1 MMKKLRIS
9 LFCALLIML
18 TAILL
23 AGCGSKEL
31 VTVTLWH
38 VYGEAD
44 DSPLNDLV
52 DEFNET
58 VGKEKNIRVEVS
70 SVTNTNNI
78 HEKVLA
84 AAEGEAGA
92 EALPDMFVSYPKTVL
107 AMPDSSILVNY
118 RDYFSNDEI
127 SKFVPEFMQEGM
139 INGKQL
145 VLPVAKST
153 EILFINKTLFD
164 RFAKATGTQLSDLRT
179 WEGLFKAAR
188 KYAQWQDKKTLDQ
201 NGDTKPFL
209 AHDSYFDYFQVGVT
223 SLGGSFFNG
232 DGDGISY
239 SPIFDRVWKSYAE
252 AAAEGGVW
260 LGSGYASQAMKT
272 GDAVAVIASSASVR
286 YFSDT
291 VTYADNSSE
300 KISIISLPCPT
311 FIGGEKLAMQRGA
324 GICTVKSTPQ
334 REKACVTFL
343 KWLTET
349 ERNVQFA
356 TSLGYMPVKQDAFSA
371 YLPQAISELT
381 DPMYISMYQAFMQT
395 KAEYKF
401 YTPPQYNDYLAMETE
416 FEDMARE
423 KLQLAAE
430 SCKEDPSQ
438 SAEALAAL
446 SLQSFIR
453 DYEAEK

>member
-1 MMKKLRIS
+1 MKKKFRIA
-9 LFCALLIML
+9 LFCV
-18 TAILL
+18 LL
-23 AGCGSKEL
+23 AMLLLTGCGSKEQ
-31 VTVTLWH
+31 VTVTIWH
-38 VYGEAD
+38 VYGKAD
-44 DSPLNDLV
+44 DSPFNDLI

-58 VGKEKNIRVEVS
+58 VGKEKNIRVEVT
-70 SVTNTNNI
+70 SVTDTNNI

-92 EALPDMFVSYPKTVL
+92 EELPDMFVSYPKTVL
-107 AMPDSSILVNY
+107 AMPDSSVLVNY

-127 SKFVPEFMQEGM
+127 SKFVSEFMQEGM
-139 INGKQL
+139 IDGRQL

-153 EILFINKTLFD
+153 EILFINKTAFD
-164 RFAKATGTQLSDLRT
+164 RFAKATGVKLSDLFT
-179 WEGLFKAAR
+179 WEGLFKTAR
-188 KYAQWQDKKTLDQ
+188 KYVQWQDRKTPDQ
-201 NGDTKPFL
+201 KGDAKPFL

-223 SLGGSFFNG
+223 SLGGSFFNS
-232 DGDGISY
+232 DGTAISY
-239 SPIFDRVWKSYAE
+239 SPLFDRVWKSYAE

-286 YFSDT
+286 YFSNT

-300 KISIISLPCPT
+300 QISIISLPCPS

-356 TSLGYMPVKQDAFSA
+356 TSLGYMPVKQDAFSS

-401 YTPPQYNDYLAMETE
+401 YTPPQYDDYLAMETE
-416 FEDMARE
+416 FEDKSRE
-423 KLQLAAE
+423 KLQQAAE
-430 SCKEDPSQ
+430 SYREDPSQ
-438 SAEALAAL
+438 TAEMLAAL
-446 SLQSFIR
+446 SLQNFIR
-453 DYEAEK
+453 DYDTSN

>member
-1 MMKKLRIS
+1 MTKKLRTIP
-9 LFCALLIML
+9 FC
-18 TAILL
+18 ILL
-23 AGCGSKEL
+23 AFLLLLLSGCGNKEM

-38 VYGEAD
+38 VYGEED

-58 VGKEKNIRVEVS
+58 VGKDKNIRVEVT

-78 HEKVLA
+78 HDKVLA
-84 AAEGEAGA
+84 AAGGEEGA
-92 EALPDMFVSYPKTVL
+92 EDLPDMFVSYPKTVL

-153 EILFINKTLFD
+153 EILFINKTAFD
-164 RFAKATGTQLSDLRT
+164 RFASATGTQISDLRT
-179 WEGLFKAAR
+179 WEGLFKVAR
-188 KYAQWQDKKTLDQ
+188 KYTQWQKQRTNNAKS
-201 NGDTKPFL
+201 TKSFL

-223 SLGGSFFNG
+223 SLGGSFFNSAG
-232 DGDGISY
+232 NGISY
-239 SPIFDRVWKSYAE
+239 SPVFDRVWKSYAE
-252 AAAEGGVW
+252 AAAEGAVW
-260 LGSGYASQAMKT
+260 LGSGYASQALRT
-272 GDAVAVIASSASVR
+272 GDAVAVVASSASVR

-291 VTYADNSSE
+291 VTYADNSTE
-300 KISIISLPCPT
+300 KISIISLPCPN
-311 FIGGEKLAMQRGA
+311 FIGGEKLTMQRGA

-334 REKACVTFL
+334 REKACITFL
-343 KWLTET
+343 KWLTDT
-349 ERNVQFA
+349 ERNVEFT
-356 TSLGYMPVKQDAFSA
+356 TSLGYMPVKQEAFSS
-371 YLPQAISELT
+371 YLPQAISALT
-381 DPMYISMYQAFMQT
+381 DPMYISMYQAFMQA

-401 YTPPQYNDYLAMETE
+401 YTPPQYDAYLKMETE

-430 SCKEDPSQ
+430 SYAEDPSQ
-438 SAEALAAL
+438 TAEELAAL

-453 DYEAEK
+453 DYEASK

>member
-1 MMKKLRIS
+1 MKKNL
-9 LFCALLIML
+9 CMALLG
-18 TAILL
+18 TLL
-23 AGCGSKEL
+23 AVLLLTGCGSKEM
-31 VTVTLWH
+31 VTVSLWH

-44 DSPLNDLV
+44 DSPLNDLI

-58 VGKEKNIRVEVS
+58 VGKEKNIRVEVT

-78 HEKVLA
+78 HDKVLA
-84 AAEGEAGA
+84 AAGGEEGA
-92 EALPDMFVSYPKTVL
+92 ESLPDMFVSYPKTVL

-118 RDYFSNDEI
+118 RDYFSNDEL
-127 SKFVPEFMQEGM
+127 SKFVPDFMQEGM

-145 VLPVAKST
+145 VLPIAKST
-153 EILFINKTLFD
+153 EILFINKTAFD
-164 RFAKATGTQLSDLRT
+164 RFAAATGAKLSDLYT
-179 WEGLFKAAR
+179 WEGLFKTAR
-188 KYAQWQDKKTLDQ
+188 KYVQWEKTTEQENDP
-201 NGDTKPFL
+201 KPFL
-209 AHDSYFDYFQVGVT
+209 AHDSYFDYFQIGVT

-232 DGDGISY
+232 SGTGISY

-252 AAAEGGVW
+252 AAAEGAVW
-260 LGSGYASQAMKT
+260 LGSGYASQAMRT

-291 VTYADNSSE
+291 VTYADNSTE

-311 FIGGEKLAMQRGA
+311 FIAGEKLTMQRGA
-324 GICTVKSTPQ
+324 GICTVKSTSR
-334 REKACVTFL
+334 REKACMTFL

-349 ERNVQFA
+349 ERNVQFV
-356 TSLGYMPVKQDAFSA
+356 TSLGYMPVKQEAFSS

-381 DPMYISMYQAFMQT
+381 DPMYISMYQAFMQA

-401 YTPPQYNDYLAMETE
+401 YTPPQYESYLELETE
-416 FEDMARE
+416 FEDLARE

-430 SCKEDPSQ
+430 SYKEDSSQ
-438 SAEALAAL
+438 TAEMLAAQ

-453 DYEAEK
+453 DYEAAK

>member
-1 MMKKLRIS
+1 MKKNL
-9 LFCALLIML
+9 CMALLC
-18 TAILL
+18 TLL
-23 AGCGSKEL
+23 AVLLLTGCGSKEM
-31 VTVTLWH
+31 VTVSLWH

-44 DSPLNDLV
+44 DSPLKDLI

-58 VGKEKNIRVEVS
+58 VGKEKNIRVEVT

-78 HEKVLA
+78 HDKVLA
-84 AAEGEAGA
+84 AAGGEEGA
-92 EALPDMFVSYPKTVL
+92 ESLPDMFVSYPKTVL

-118 RDYFSNDEI
+118 RDYFSNDEL
-127 SKFVPEFMQEGM
+127 SKFVPDFMQEGM

-145 VLPVAKST
+145 VLPIAKST
-153 EILFINKTLFD
+153 EILFINKTAFD
-164 RFAKATGTQLSDLRT
+164 RFAAATGVKLSDLYT
-179 WEGLFKAAR
+179 WEGLFKTAR
-188 KYAQWQDKKTLDQ
+188 KYVQWEKTTEQENDP
-201 NGDTKPFL
+201 KPFL
-209 AHDSYFDYFQVGVT
+209 AHDSYFDYFQIGVT

-232 DGDGISY
+232 SGTGISY

-252 AAAEGGVW
+252 AAAEGAVW
-260 LGSGYASQAMKT
+260 LGSGYASQAMRT

-291 VTYADNSSE
+291 VTYADNSTE

-311 FIGGEKLAMQRGA
+311 FIAGEKLTMQRGA

-334 REKACVTFL
+334 REKACMTFL

-356 TSLGYMPVKQDAFSA
+356 TSLGYMPVKQEAFSS

-381 DPMYISMYQAFMQT
+381 DPMYISMYQAFMQA

-401 YTPPQYNDYLAMETE
+401 YTPPQYESYLELETE
-416 FEDMARE
+416 FEDLARE

-430 SCKEDPSQ
+430 SYKEDSSQ
-438 SAEALAAL
+438 TAEMLAAQ

-453 DYEAEK
+453 DYEAAK